1 MKKLQLN
8 VSNLLFLFCMTIFG
22 LSSCASPQKMIEEGD
37 YDKALQTAL
46 KKLAG
51 KKNKKAKHVVAL
63 QDAFAKATAAD
74 LRQADRL
81 KVEGRPENW
90 ERIYDLYALIR
101 RRQEMIE
108 PLLPLVD
115 EDGIQAEFRFVRT
128 DELEMEAKKN
138 AVAYFYDDAKKLIA
152 LGQTGDKAAA
162 RRAFDQLERINR
174 FYRDYKEKNQLMA
187 IAHELGRTHILFSMR
202 NNAPV
207 VLPSDFEKAIL
218 SMNVRDLE
226 SHWQLYHTTKQTGLD
241 YDYNV
246 IMNITNIEVTP
257 SLMKER
263 EYREEK
269 EIKDGFE
276 YVLDENGNVMKDSLG
291 NDIKVDRYVQIQAW
305 VLEVF
310 QQKIANVSGQLEF
323 YDTRTNELLDR
334 KMLAADAIFEN
345 YASTFEGDRRALS
358 KKSKRRIGN
367 RPLPFP
373 TNEALLYDAAQS
385 LKPQIKSKLASTR
398 LLR

>member
-1 MKKLQLN
+1 MGI
-8 VSNLLFLFCMTIFG
+8 TIFG
-22 LSSCASPQKMIEEGD
+22 LSSCASPQKLIEEGD
-37 YDKALQTAL
+37 YDKALQIAL

-51 KKNKKAKHVVAL
+51 KKNKKAKHVLAL
-63 QDAFAKATAAD
+63 QDAFVKATAAD
-74 LRQADRL
+74 LRKADRL
-81 KVEGRPENW
+81 KAEGRPENW
-90 ERIYDLYALIR
+90 ERIYDLYANIR
-101 RRQEMIE
+101 RRQETIE

-115 EDGIQAEFRFVRT
+115 EDGVQAEFRFVRT
-128 DELEMEAKKN
+128 DELEMEAKDK
-138 AVAYFYDDAKKLIA
+138 AVDYYYNDSKKLIA
-152 LGQTGDKAAA
+152 LGQAGNKGAA
-162 RRAFDQLERINR
+162 RRAFGQLERINR
-174 FYRDYKEKNQLMA
+174 FYMDYKDKDQLMA
-187 IAHELGRTHILFSMR
+187 MAHELGRTYILFSMR

-226 SHWQLYHTTKQTGLD
+226 SHWQVYHTTKQLD
-241 YDYNV
+241 LEYDYAV

-269 EIKDGFE
+269 EIRDGFE

-310 QQKIANVSGQLEF
+310 QQKMANVNGQLEF
-323 YDTRTNELLDR
+323 YDIRTNELLDR
-334 KMLAADAIFEN
+334 KVLAANAIFEN

-358 KKSKRRIGN
+358 KQSKRRIGN

-385 LKPQIKSKLASTR
+385 LKPQIKSKLVSTR
-398 LLR
+398 LLRE

>member
-8 VSNLLFLFCMTIFG
+8 VTTLLFLFSITIFG
-22 LSSCASPQKMIEEGD
+22 LSSCASPQKLIEEGN
-37 YDKALQTAL
+37 YDKALEVAI

-51 KKNKKAKHVVAL
+51 KKNKKAKHVMAL
-63 QDAFAKATAAD
+63 EEAFAKITAAD
-74 LRQADRL
+74 LRKADRL
-81 KVEGRPENW
+81 RAEGRPENW
-90 ERIYDLYALIR
+90 ERIYDIYAQIR

-115 EDGIQAEFRFVRT
+115 EDGVQAEFRFVRT
-128 DELEMEAKKN
+128 DELEIESKKN
-138 AVAYFYDDAKKLIA
+138 AAEYFYNDAKKLIA
-152 LGQTGDKAAA
+152 LGQAGDKRAA
-162 RRAFDQLERINR
+162 RRAFDQLGRINR
-174 FYRDYKEKNQLMA
+174 FYRDYKDKDQLMGM
-187 IAHELGRTHILFSMR
+187 AHELGTTHILFRMK

-207 VLPSDFEKAIL
+207 VLPSDFERAIL

-226 SHWQLYHTTKQTGLD
+226 SHWQVYHTTKKPELD

-257 SLMKER
+257 SLVKER

-276 YVLDENGNVMKDSLG
+276 YILDENGNVMKDSLG
-291 NDIKVDRYVQIQAW
+291 NDIKVDRYVEIQAW
-305 VLEVF
+305 VLETF
-310 QQKIANVSGQLEF
+310 QQKMANVSGQLEF
-323 YDTRTNELLDR
+323 YDTRTNELIDR
-334 KMLAADAIFEN
+334 KTLVADAIFEN

-358 KKSKRRIGN
+358 RESKRRIGN

-385 LKPQIKSKLASTR
+385 LKPIIKEKLSRTR
-398 LLR
+398 LL